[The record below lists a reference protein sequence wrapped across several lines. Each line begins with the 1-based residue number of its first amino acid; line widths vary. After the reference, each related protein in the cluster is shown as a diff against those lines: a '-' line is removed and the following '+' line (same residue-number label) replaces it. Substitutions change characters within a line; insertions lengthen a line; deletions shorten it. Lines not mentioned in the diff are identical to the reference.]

1 MMSSARCAR
10 RHDLTQ
16 GETLSDL
23 PTPVASRLRRPSWRD
38 PRLVVGLLLVLAATV
53 AGSVAVA
60 AADDR
65 TAMYAARSPLV
76 PGQRLTV
83 ERLVR
88 VDVQLGGHGAAYL
101 SAEKPLP
108 EGAFVLREVRAGE
121 LVPASALGDEGQVA
135 VQPLTLLVDSQS
147 AAPLVV
153 GSLVDVYVNVPAREG
168 ADRTFAGPEL
178 ALERVSVSGLPRAAG
193 RFGSTANQAVQV
205 MAPRE
210 RVRELIGQVDLG
222 ARVTVVPVPGSALKG
237 EQ

>member
-135 VQPLTLLVDSQS
+135 VQPLTLLVD
-147 AAPLVV
+147 
-153 GSLVDVYVNVPAREG
+153 VYVNVPAREG